1 MDQLPIIFFPGIN
14 GEARIFA
21 EQLKAFP
28 TLKVAQWLPPA
39 RSESM
44 AAYAKRMAHTV
55 DTGGPC
61 LIGGASFGGIVAM
74 EAAHHLQAKACLL
87 FASSRDVHGLPTSLR
102 MARQL
107 GKLIS
112 TDNIWKWTM
121 LGQEAATATI
131 PSARQR
137 RRRLSTTQQHF
148 RDWALSALLGWK
160 PAPAA
165 CQIMQIHGSKDNVF
179 AATRSKAGTIIAGAG
194 HVLTRTHYEEANQFI
209 IKALE
214 HCNASETRITDSKQ
228 ANRYHHE

>member
-14 GEARIFA
+14 GDARIFTA
-21 EQLKAFP
+21 QLKVFP

-44 AAYAKRMAHTV
+44 AAYVQRMAGAV
-55 DTGGPC
+55 DPGGPC
-61 LIGGASFGGIVAM
+61 LIGGTSFGGIIAL
-74 EAAHHLQAKACLL
+74 EAAHHLQAQACLL
-87 FASSRDVHGLPTSLR
+87 FASSRDAHGLPTSLR

-112 TDNIWKWTM
+112 ADTIWKWTM
-121 LGQEAATATI
+121 QWQDVSIASL
-131 PSARQR
+131 PSARNKRQ
-137 RRRLSTTQQHF
+137 RLSPAQQHF

-165 CQIMQIHGSKDNVF
+165 CTVMQLHGSRDNVF
-179 AATRSKAGTIIAGAG
+179 AARRSKADRIIAGAG
-194 HVLTRTHYEEANQFI
+194 HVMTRTHSEEVNQFI

-214 HCNASETRITDSKQ
+214 SCHASEAGTTSIQK
-228 ANRYHHE
+228 NRHHHE